1 MNTEVPTDALDR
13 LKRAA
18 YGDTGGSQAARY
30 FLFWCVGQDD
40 PTGYKGQGA
49 LELAALIRPSLRTP
63 LPFFSGLRETPTATS
78 RFTAFWTIY
87 GQASGLPKPL
97 QSSRQSDNGPYGNA

>member
-1 MNTEVPTDALDR
+1 MANMNTEVPTDALDR

-49 LELAALIRPSLRTP
+49 LELGRLDHALTKDAVVVLQWLTRNPYSYEPIHSVLDDLRASFRPAEAAPE
-63 LPFFSGLRETPTATS
+63 FSPE
-78 RFTAFWTIY
+78 
-87 GQASGLPKPL
+87 
-97 QSSRQSDNGPYGNA
+97 